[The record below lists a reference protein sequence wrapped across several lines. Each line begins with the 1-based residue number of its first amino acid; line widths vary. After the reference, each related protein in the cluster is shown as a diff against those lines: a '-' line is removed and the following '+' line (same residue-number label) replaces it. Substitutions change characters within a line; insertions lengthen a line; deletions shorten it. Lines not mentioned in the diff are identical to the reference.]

1 MKYLKVF
8 ESFDFIDYSE
18 IDIDI
23 YDDDCSSENFSE
35 MSENDFLLIQK
46 ILRSKGWKF
55 FDAFKA
61 NFEKSESFSDVCE
74 VIYYKSGKS
83 KSGKREKVV
92 ITYVNDKVYYV
103 CWIKNQKKFYE
114 ADRIRGL
121 MKLLENEIFK
131 D

>member
-1 MKYLKVF
+1 MKYLKFF
-8 ESFDFIDYSE
+8 ESFDFSDYSE

-55 FDAFKA
+55 FDALKA

-74 VIYYKSGKS
+74 VIYYKKL
-83 KSGKREKVV
+83 EKVV
-92 ITYVNDKVYYV
+92 ITYVNDGVYYV
-103 CWIKNQKKFYE
+103 CWIKNQTKFYE

>member
-1 MKYLKVF
+1 MKYLKMF
-8 ESFDFIDYSE
+8 ESFDFSDYSE

-46 ILRSKGWKF
+46 ILRSKGWEF
-55 FDAFKA
+55 FDALKA

-83 KSGKREKVV
+83 KSEKGEKVV
-92 ITYVNDKVYYV
+92 ITYVNDEVYYV
-103 CWIKNQKKFYE
+103 FWIKDKKKFYE
-114 ADRIRGL
+114 ADR
-121 MKLLENEIFK
+121 MKYLKINLK
-131 D
+131 YYQ

>member
-1 MKYLKVF
+1 MKYLKLF
-8 ESFDFIDYSE
+8 ESFYFSDYSE

-55 FDAFKA
+55 FDAFKS

-92 ITYVNDKVYYV
+92 ITYVNDEVYYV